1 MRDSFPR
8 LQMMLLVALTG
19 GFGLLAS
26 FTLLHLGV
34 SSMAL
39 RYPLALACAYTF
51 FLFLIW
57 LWLRTNAQDYLDAPD
72 LTDLLPEAAPSLG
85 QMRSGGGGDF
95 GGGGA
100 SARFDA
106 PLDPPAV
113 SSGDGGSSL
122 GLAKDAADAVTDADE
137 FTIPL
142 VVIALA
148 VGIAVASL
156 YVVYIAPVLFSE
168 VLLDGALSY
177 VLLRRLRKQDR
188 RHWITSAFRRTVWP
202 FIGTA
207 LFLMVVGAAMSAYAP
222 GARSLGQ
229 VMHYS
234 ATHR

>member
-1 MRDSFPR
+1 MI
-8 LQMMLLVALTG
+8 LLVSLTG
-19 GFGLLAS
+19 GFGLLSS
-26 FTLLHLGV
+26 FLLLHLGV
-34 SSMAL
+34 DTMAL
-39 RYPLALACAYTF
+39 RYPLALACAYGF

-72 LTDLLPEAAPSLG
+72 LTDLLPGRTSGFADI
-85 QMRSGGGGDF
+85 SGGGGDF

-100 SARFDA
+100 SGSFDASAAPLDA
-106 PLDPPAV
+106 PLEG
-113 SSGDGGSSL
+113 SSGSSL
-122 GLAKDAADAVTDADE
+122 GVVKDAAEAVTDADE

-156 YVVYIAPVLFSE
+156 YIVYIAPVLFAE

-188 RHWITSAFRRTVWP
+188 RHWIASAFRRTLWP

-222 GARSLGQ
+222 GAHSLGQ
-229 VMHYS
+229 VMHHS
-234 ATHR
+234 ATQR

>member
-1 MRDSFPR
+1 MI
-8 LQMMLLVALTG
+8 LLVALTG
-19 GFGLLAS
+19 GFGLLSS
-26 FTLLHLGV
+26 FILLHLGV
-34 SSMAL
+34 GSMAL
-39 RYPLALACAYTF
+39 RYPLALACAYGF

-57 LWLRTNAQDYLDAPD
+57 LWLRSNAQDYLDAPD
-72 LTDLLPEAAPSLG
+72 LTDLLPGRTSGFAEF
-85 QMRSGGGGDF
+85 SGGGGDF

-100 SARFDA
+100 SGSFDA
-106 PLDPPAV
+106 SAVPRGAPLESP
-113 SSGDGGSSL
+113 GGSSL
-122 GLAKDAADAVTDADE
+122 GVVKDAADAVTDADE

-156 YVVYIAPVLFSE
+156 YIVYIAPALFAE

-207 LFLMVVGAAMSAYAP
+207 VFLMIVGAAMTAYAP
-222 GARSLGQ
+222 GAHSLGQ
-229 VMHYS
+229 VMHHS
-234 ATHR
+234 APQR